1 MEHRPA
7 PIVPSSVMNYQLFSG
22 CMRQCLVFGLTAVTF
37 VLAMVGVGLW
47 FASAALPPPGFGTL
61 LAAGLLLASTGI
73 GVVLVCAAFCAI
85 EKLTGPLFS

>member
-1 MEHRPA
+1 
-7 PIVPSSVMNYQLFSG
+7 MNNQLFSG
-22 CMRQCLVFGLTAVTF
+22 CMRQCLVFGLTVVTF

-61 LAAGLLLASTGI
+61 LAAGLLLASAGI

-85 EKLTGPLFS
+85 EKLTGPVFP